1 MCFWSPSV
9 RKCVQLFSLCSAGRP
24 RVWWSGRTSW
34 WKRTQSELFCG
45 VYKRCVCLFWCVPL
59 LRILTFVVVG
69 WTWTLRTSWRS
80 WRGWREGNAEKK
92 TKKKNRPHI
101 FLFYR
106 FLFLHFLF
114 CYFSLRG
121 PVELKLVS
129 DPSHLLSSSCR
140 KTQIAPSWTS
150 SSYQTHLS
158 HQRPHFHFPLCSPS
172 LAQFSLNILHLCT
185 PLSASDLPQPSSLP
199 TADATRFPPPL
210 LFAFMPPYYILHP
223 RNTQTDTH
231 THTHILTL
239 SSIIIHRLFPHSD
252 PFSLFLSFPG
262 RWWRDWTQGT
272 SWWTSEWSHVLPS
285 SLTTLRDCSIEPR
298 AKCPLSS
305 CRCVS
310 GQSYGLMTPFILLQ
324 TPATS
329 KRRFSVI

>member
-80 WRGWREGNAEKK
+80 WRGWREGNEEKK
-92 TKKKNRPHI
+92 KKKNRPHI

-223 RNTQTDTH
+223 RNTQTQTH
-231 THTHILTL
+231 THTHTHPHSLLYYHSPSVSTFWPVL
-239 SSIIIHRLFPHSD
+239 SLSLFPREMMERLD
-252 PFSLFLSFPG
+252 PGDFLVNQWVITCPTIQPYNTERLQHRAESQVSALIMSL
-262 RWWRDWTQGT
+262 
-272 SWWTSEWSHVLPS
+272 
-285 SLTTLRDCSIEPR
+285 C
-298 AKCPLSS
+298 
-305 CRCVS
+305 
-310 GQSYGLMTPFILLQ
+310 
-324 TPATS
+324 
-329 KRRFSVI
+329 